1 MNAKTIADLI
11 HDRAFA
17 EGATLCVWLDG
28 CRFRRINVA
37 AGQEQIRPRM
47 IRIGQSL
54 GVVDADGVIY
64 VPGYSSNV
72 ASYKFEPSP
81 ELAAL
86 MRRNIEELRSYLRGV
101 VSEWCKEFGVD
112 AAGGVKA

>member
-28 CRFRRINVA
+28 CRFRRIN
-37 AGQEQIRPRM
+37 
-47 IRIGQSL
+47 
-54 GVVDADGVIY
+54 
-64 VPGYSSNV
+64 
-72 ASYKFEPSP
+72 EPSP